1 YAERE
6 ISDSS
11 SNAIDEKA
19 LSLPEA
25 DTQWLKMPA
34 QDQSIDSNKIS
45 EHREDHIQDVCYVNT
60 IDEAEAITPPPE
72 AKLITIPKQT
82 ITAGHDDNEYK
93 DDDGDEYYNLSKA
106 FGWDNESPRREI
118 NVESFKIHS
127 RPVTNGEYLVFMRA
141 TVNKEY
147 SGSWIPIDPQF
158 FEYKVG
164 AVKMNVA
171 LNLPVTIITNG
182 FIKHGF
188 KNWCPV
194 DVPSNSDLIQ
204 ALRSGWEWRS
214 SEFDKYPGFK

>member
-1 YAERE
+1 MAGIIEFSGKVRKRLASVYEKVYRE
-6 ISDSS
+6 
-11 SNAIDEKA
+11 
-19 LSLPEA
+19 
-25 DTQWLKMPA
+25 
-34 QDQSIDSNKIS
+34 KITMK
-45 EHREDHIQDVCYVNT
+45 RK
-60 IDEAEAITPPPE
+60 AITPPPE